1 MTLFRREIIRT
12 QLIILFIFVAATNVD
27 GRPGGR
33 GKIVRIRLSSRN
45 LIKNKFHL
53 KNIYRQSP
61 ILHQSNNHILIRKAT
76 RSASAL
82 LVGTLALRSY
92 VSNNHKEFSQSRY
105 TLTNGTGSRCV
116 NRENFSNFI
125 FNEFRCPL
133 LPIFPRN
140 NHYCCG
146 PSQRQYCCSF
156 WESGRTAGF
165 AIGIMTASSSL
176 LILCIYYYRYRLTRK
191 ESQGVKS
198 YLMYPIQTSLYSNGD
213 TNHYI
218 NDK

>member
-1 MTLFRREIIRT
+1 MTLFRPAIIRT
-12 QLIILFIFVAATNVD
+12 QLIILFIFVVATNID
-27 GRPGGR
+27 CRPGGR
-33 GKIVRIRLSSRN
+33 GKIVRIRVSSRN
-45 LIKNKFHL
+45 LVKNKFHL
-53 KNIYRQSP
+53 KNMYRQSP
-61 ILHQSNNHILIRKAT
+61 ILHQSHNHILIRGAT

-92 VSNNHKEFSQSRY
+92 VSNNHKQFSQSRH
-105 TLTNGTGSRCV
+105 TLTNGTGSLCV

-133 LPIFPRN
+133 LPIFPHDN
-140 NHYCCG
+140 YYCCG

-156 WESGRTAGF
+156 WKSSRVAGF
-165 AIGIMTASSSL
+165 IIGIMTASSL
-176 LILCIYYYRYRLTRK
+176 LIVCIYYYRYRLTRK

-213 TNHYI
+213 TNHYV
-218 NDK
+218 NGK